1 MIKKAIKNEFDFFR
15 IFRINNDDEIQGKNI
30 STDHKLFNSQ
40 RRQIKKKTTKM
51 TTKRKACQTEQF

>member
-15 IFRINNDDEIQGKNI
+15 IFRINNDDEIQVKNI

-51 TTKRKACQTEQF
+51 TTKRKACHTEQF